1 MAEWYNGPTRG
12 ASVCLFMSVV
22 LHSGVDLISLEIF
35 ITENITDWLRIHIVR
50 SPEYQ
55 TDSQST
61 TGCNQQKQLSPTTVR
76 SISFR
81 GGVVTRGDISDN
93 TNPDLSDFST
103 GLSLTTTAPILAWH
117 WYGGQC
123 CVNPCARDFMLWHSL
138 SRLLWIVNGIV
149 HRYLSN
155 VLFNNIHIDRWIIQ
169 DRDTTQEGGLS

>member
-22 LHSGVDLISLEIF
+22 LHSGVDLISLKIF
-35 ITENITDWLRIHIVR
+35 ITETQRTGLEFTSFVR
-50 SPEYQ
+50 Q
-55 TDSQST
+55 CISQST
-61 TGCNQQKQLSPTTVR
+61 IGCNQQKQLSPTTVR

-117 WYGGQC
+117 WYGGRC